1 MRTWKAI
8 LLGSIVGLGA
18 CACFLWPA
26 LLSKPELLLSL
37 QQKWPELSLVWL
49 SGYGLTVV
57 VCCVA
62 YVLGTGR
69 RGWMGTYV
77 LELSRAQYWTAALLL
92 LVLDVAHSPLA
103 PDAALP
109 RILLVRPA
117 VTACAGLILI
127 GAMGFLIAGLGLAV
141 TERQQKSSRDVNLE
155 ASLREMLAL
164 WQEQTSIATARSS
177 SAEAWRASM
186 QAALDALV
194 RETGRLKDEM
204 RAAVEELRTAKASGL
219 PAQAEPTE
227 VAMLHDAMRSIEQSV
242 PRLEQVANSLS
253 AAVSELQYSVPP
265 STGAIA
271 ELDELLRDVSETGQM
286 PV

>member
-8 LLGSIVGLGA
+8 LLGSIVGLSA

-26 LLSKPELLLSL
+26 LLSKSALLSSL
-37 QQKWPELSLVWL
+37 HEKWPELSLIWL
-49 SGYGLTVV
+49 SAYGLTVV

-62 YVLGTGR
+62 YVLWTGR
-69 RGWMGTYV
+69 RGWMGAYI

-92 LVLDVAHSPLA
+92 LVLDVLHRPLA

-109 RILLVRPA
+109 RVLLVRPA
-117 VTACAGLILI
+117 LTACAGLLLVGVI
-127 GAMGFLIAGLGLAV
+127 GFLVAGLGTAV
-141 TERQQKSSRDVNLE
+141 AERRRAASHGENLE

-164 WQEQTSIATARSS
+164 WREQVSVAATQSS
-177 SAEAWRASM
+177 SAGAWRASV
-186 QAALDALV
+186 QAALDSLV
-194 RETGRLKDEM
+194 QETGRLKDELH
-204 RAAVEELRTAKASGL
+204 AAVAEFRASKTPGL
-219 PAQAEPTE
+219 PAQAEPAE
-227 VAMLHDAMRSIEQSV
+227 VAMLQEAMRSIEQSV

-253 AAVSELQYSVPP
+253 AAASELQYSVPT